1 VSRTNKNDLFAFVQ
15 FEFGFLLGPGDGRFL
30 IRSAPGEEPERVL
43 VLATLGAAE
52 RRRFRDRRG
61 RTVRENAPEPVPT
74 TRATLIRP
82 QPMEGEGEARDWL
95 AGLRGDDD
103 RAQAEL
109 ANAVRAL
116 GRALHA
122 YRVALADP
130 YARDVSERQALVIR
144 IGFGD
149 GEAVADGLY
158 AEAWELPA
166 EGRRTRRSLEA
177 PEERFAALLGARE
190 QVLACEELVLR
201 ARADLDAER
210 MRQAAL
216 QARVALEVLLAE
228 LGAEVPADRRS
239 ALEADRPGVGDAAN
253 AALRGE
259 LSEGLADHLSDAI
272 GRMEAVLRSR
282 RLSSSS

>member
-1 VSRTNKNDLFAFVQ
+1 M
-15 FEFGFLLGPGDGRFL
+15 
-30 IRSAPGEEPERVL
+30 L
-43 VLATLGAAE
+43 VLSSLGAAE

-61 RTVRENAPEPVPT
+61 RTVEEGTPEPVPT
-74 TRATLIRP
+74 TRATLIRA
-82 QPMEGEGEARDWL
+82 QPLDGEDAARDWL
-95 AGLRGDDD
+95 ARLRGDEDLTE
-103 RAQAEL
+103 AEL
-109 ANAVRAL
+109 ADAVRVL

-122 YRVALADP
+122 HRVARADP
-130 YARDVSERQALVIR
+130 YARDVSPRQALVVR

-149 GEAVADGLY
+149 GEAVADGHY
-158 AEAWELPA
+158 VEAWELPA
-166 EGRRTRRSLEA
+166 EGRRTRRSMEA

-210 MRQAAL
+210 LRQAAL
-216 QARVALEVLLAE
+216 QARVALESVLAE
-228 LGAEVPADRRS
+228 LEGEIAPDRRS
-239 ALEADRPGVGDAAN
+239 ALEADRAAVGDAAN

-259 LSEGLADHLSDAI
+259 LDEALGGALAEAI

>member
-1 VSRTNKNDLFAFVQ
+1 VQ
-15 FEFGFLLGPGDGRFL
+15 GEFGFLLGPGDGRFL
-30 IRSAPGEEPERVL
+30 IRSAPAGDPDRVL

-52 RRRFRDRRG
+52 RRRLRNRGG
-61 RTVRENAPEPVPT
+61 RTVEEGAPAPVST
-74 TRATLIRP
+74 TRATLVRP
-82 QPMEGEGEARDWL
+82 QAFEAQDAARGWL
-95 AGLRGDDD
+95 DGLRKNED

-109 ANAVRAL
+109 ADAARVL

-122 YRVALADP
+122 HRVAHADP
-130 YARDVSERQALVIR
+130 YARDVSFRQALVVR

-149 GEAVADGLY
+149 GEAVADGRY

-166 EGRRTRRSLEA
+166 ERRRTSRSMEA

-190 QVLACEELVLR
+190 AVLACEELVLR

-210 MRQAAL
+210 LRQAAL
-216 QARVALEVLLAE
+216 QARVALESVLAE
-228 LGAEVPADRRS
+228 LEGEIGPDRLS
-239 ALEADRPGVGDAAN
+239 ALEGDRAAVGDAAN
-253 AALRGE
+253 AALRGD
-259 LSEGLADHLSDAI
+259 LSEELAGALAEAI

>member
-1 VSRTNKNDLFAFVQ
+1 M
-15 FEFGFLLGPGDGRFL
+15 
-30 IRSAPGEEPERVL
+30 L

-61 RTVRENAPEPVPT
+61 RSVVEGAPEPVPT
-74 TRATLIRP
+74 TRATLIRAQSLP
-82 QPMEGEGEARDWL
+82 GEQAARAWL
-95 AGLRGDDD
+95 AGLRRDDEL
-103 RAQAEL
+103 AQAEL
-109 ANAVRAL
+109 ADAVRVL

-122 YRVALADP
+122 HRVARADR
-130 YARDVSERQALVIR
+130 YARDVSPRQALVVR
-144 IGFGD
+144 IGYGD
-149 GEAVADGLY
+149 GDAVADGLY

-166 EGRRTRRSLEA
+166 EGRRTRRSMEA

-210 MRQAAL
+210 LRQAAL
-216 QARVALEVLLAE
+216 QARVALESVLAE
-228 LGAEVPADRRS
+228 LEGQIPADRRS
-239 ALEADRPGVGDAAN
+239 ALEGDRAAVGDAAN

-259 LSEGLADHLSDAI
+259 LSEALGDSLAEAI

-282 RLSSSS
+282 RLSGYS